1 MVVKGRMPREK
12 AKDGKLTNADG
23 TPMKFKSGKVCF
35 NFQKDKNGGKVCK
48 FTADECF
55 HLHVKCDWTTFVQL
69 WPPKNAGAVEQPAAE
84 PPAKG
89 KAKAGAKDKNK
100 DKGGAQ
106 ANAAAVAG
114 GGGSD
119 YTWVPKNTSEEVDG
133 DVEDE
138 E

>member
-1 MVVKGRMPREK
+1 MLPLARQM
-12 AKDGKLTNADG
+12 
-23 TPMKFKSGKVCF
+23 
-35 NFQKDKNGGKVCK
+35 
-48 FTADECF
+48 
-55 HLHVKCDWTTFVQL
+55 WTTFVQL
-69 WPPKNAGAVEQPAAE
+69 WPPKNAGAVEQPAAK

-106 ANAAAVAG
+106 ANAAAVGG

-119 YTWVPKNTSEEVDG
+119 YTWVPKNTFEEVDG